1 MILDSGTRREFATG
15 AVRDI
20 QEGKGRFDLMPLMVM
35 DKLLGKNHS
44 GDGLLLCGIDKFRCD
59 GSVVWLYHVLKL
71 FADEHMGG
79 VLPMLM
85 EVARHFE
92 AGAEKYGERNWEKG
106 INIHCY
112 IDSAIRHYVKYLAKW
127 EDEPHAAAFCWNL
140 MCCIWTMENKPE
152 LDDYTER
159 QGKGNDNVCE

>member
-35 DKLLGKNHS
+35 EMLVGKA
-44 GDGLLLCGIDKFRCD
+44 GEYTPLRGIETFRRDGC
-59 GSVVWLYHVLKL
+59 VVHLYYALRW
-71 FADEHMGG
+71 FANEYMGG

-112 IDSAIRHYVKYLAKW
+112 IDSAIRHYVKYLDKW

-159 QGKGNDNVCE
+159 QGERDDGVCK